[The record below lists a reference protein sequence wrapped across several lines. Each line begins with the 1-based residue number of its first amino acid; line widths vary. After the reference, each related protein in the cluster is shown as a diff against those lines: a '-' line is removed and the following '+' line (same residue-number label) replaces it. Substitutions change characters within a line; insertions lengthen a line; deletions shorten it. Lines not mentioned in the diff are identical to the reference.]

1 MTAADQIR
9 ALADTGTP
17 GPWKFQRNSSRRD
30 STVILGGDSLGVGTF
45 VAHYLKGDSDAA
57 KIVAAVNALP
67 KVADYDD
74 AVMAYL
80 QHQSVCAVWSSCDEL
95 AALWGALTVA
105 RDALVEALG
114 VTP

>member
-17 GPWKFQRNSSRRD
+17 GPWKFQQHPSRRD
-30 STVILGGDSLGVGTF
+30 STVLLGGDSLGVGTF
-45 VAHYLKGDSDAA
+45 VAHYLKGEADAA

-67 KVADYDD
+67 EVADYDD
-74 AVMAYL
+74 AVMAYF
-80 QHQSVCAVWSSCDEL
+80 QHQTECTSGPSCPTL
-95 AALWGALTVA
+95 AAKWVA
-105 RDALVEALG
+105 VTTHRARLYKALG

>member
-17 GPWKFQRNSSRRD
+17 GPWDVDYLPPF
-30 STVILGGDSLGVGTF
+30 GGAIIDHVQEQEPYRS
-45 VAHYLKGDSDAA
+45 VAYDIGNGADAA

-67 KVADYDD
+67 EVADYDD
-74 AVMAYL
+74 AVMAYF
-80 QHQSVCAVWSSCDEL
+80 QHQTECTSGPSCPTL
-95 AALWGALTVA
+95 AAKWVA
-105 RDALVEALG
+105 VTTHRARLYKALG